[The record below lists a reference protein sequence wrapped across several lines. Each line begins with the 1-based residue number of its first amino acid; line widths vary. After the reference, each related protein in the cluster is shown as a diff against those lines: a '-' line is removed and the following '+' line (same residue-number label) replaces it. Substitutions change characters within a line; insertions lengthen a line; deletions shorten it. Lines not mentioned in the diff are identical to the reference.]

1 MEEGWKKSRGD
12 KHLSFIHN
20 LQPPMKILNFC
31 KSINSFLMTIS
42 NHKLE
47 TTVFITQTVTL
58 RFDVTV
64 VKI

>member
-1 MEEGWKKSRGD
+1 MVD

-42 NHKLE
+42 NQKIE

-58 RFDVTV
+58 RFEAD
-64 VKI
+64 K